1 MLDQIIQL
9 AKEQGTAYF
18 KNQTNVPNEQAE
30 EAAETAGESI
40 FEGLKDQVLSGNL
53 SGVKDLLSG
62 NAKMDSSNPIVGQ
75 IISMFTSKLS
85 GKSGISNDVAE
96 NAAQGGIPNLLQSL
110 IGKFMSTDKA
120 DSGFDVAELAKS
132 VMGDKIEDTVDDL
145 KESLGGMLGGFFGK
159 K

>member
-30 EAAETAGESI
+30 QAAATAGESI
-40 FEGLKDQVLSGNL
+40 FEGLKNQVLSGNL

-75 IISMFTSKLS
+75 IIGMFTSKLS
-85 GKSGISNDVAE
+85 GQSGISTDVAE
-96 NAAQGGIPNLLQSL
+96 DAAQGGIPNLLQSL
-110 IGKFMSTDKA
+110 IGKFMSKDQA

-132 VMGDKIEDTVDDL
+132 IMGDKIEDTIDDL
-145 KESLGGMLGGFFGK
+145 KDSLGGMLGGFFGK